1 VGGMDCFGQSFGVS
15 LRLDGGVG
23 RFALKTLSGSSSW
36 FGTRWAPDVGD
47 QTTCLSPNKGEE
59 KRGGVKRLRGRT
71 METKTS
77 KVLEGGCNK
86 CLIPSL
92 GNPSEFYLLGWLGGW

>member
-1 VGGMDCFGQSFGVS
+1 MSLKVERSKPSAMVERAWVGGMDCFGQSFGVS
-15 LRLDGGVG
+15 LRLNGGVG

-47 QTTCLSPNKGEE
+47 QTTCLTPNKGEE

-77 KVLEGGCNK
+77 KVLEGAVINA
-86 CLIPSL
+86 
-92 GNPSEFYLLGWLGGW
+92 

>member
-1 VGGMDCFGQSFGVS
+1 MSLKVERSKPSTMMERAWVGGMDCFGQSFGVS

-47 QTTCLSPNKGEE
+47 QTTCLDPKQGRRKTRRCETVAREDDGNEDLESA
-59 KRGGVKRLRGRT
+59 RGGL
-71 METKTS
+71 
-77 KVLEGGCNK
+77 
-86 CLIPSL
+86 
-92 GNPSEFYLLGWLGGW
+92 